1 MGEYSVQRYAIGPG
15 RYLGTITITTPDF
28 SPGQTIHDDIIQ
40 HILQHEIA
48 INQSIPR
55 PTANTLYFIYL
66 PPGITVIKAVLVSHV
81 LLMDC
86 ADTMIAYRDSFFYA
100 VMPYPNCR
108 GCLIQGNTSAFDA
121 LTSTSSHE
129 LCEAITDPIPG
140 MGWYDNDNGEI
151 GDICGW
157 KIKDVGTYKVQQE
170 WSNRENDCV

>member
-1 MGEYSVQRYAIGPG
+1 M
-15 RYLGTITITTPDF
+15 
-28 SPGQTIHDDIIQ
+28 
-40 HILQHEIA
+40 LQHEIA

-55 PTANTLYFIYL
+55 PTAHTLYFIYL
-66 PPGITVIKAVLVSHV
+66 PPGITVIKAGAGQS
-81 LLMDC
+81 C
-86 ADTMIAYRDSFFYA
+86 APHGLCGYHDTIQRQIFYA

-121 LTSTSSHE
+121 LTSTISHE

-157 KIKDVGTYKVQQE
+157 KIKDIGTYKITTRMV
-170 WSNRENDCV
+170 